1 MKNNKKI
8 FIPLIFIAISFIIGI
23 LSFTINFIPIF
34 GGIYKTAFATDV
46 NKSNNIISKL
56 EKAIKSSNSIISK
69 NIVGLDSFIE
79 VYGVTQKL
87 IDRKFLV
94 DDDIGYILKD
104 EGGNLHFPVYNYD
117 TKPNAKKVVDMKN
130 YFNDLDIPFS
140 FVLVMPK
147 DDDANTRFKKGMNV
161 YMNSTKNSENFMT
174 VLKENGINYLDLRKS
189 AVDDNLDIVN
199 SFFKTDHH
207 WKTETAFWAFK
218 ELINYIERDFGFKLD
233 QNSYYT
239 DLTNYKV
246 NTLQNSFLGSLG
258 KRMGRLYSGVDD
270 YTIITPNFETN
281 LKLYRGFNKDF
292 VSEGSFEDTIID
304 KKLSDPNASI
314 TTNRYA
320 SYFSKDD
327 DFTTV
332 INENAPNDYKVLIIK
347 DSFALPTAAFLSLTC
362 KEVTM
367 VDFRAAI
374 NQSVKEYINNNDYD
388 LILMLYGS
396 NTLSS
401 DVMFDLK

>member
-34 GGIYKTAFATDV
+34 GGIYKTAINSDV
-46 NKSNNIISKL
+46 NESNNIISKL
-56 EKAIKSSNSIISK
+56 EKAIKSSNSILSK
-69 NIVGLDSFIE
+69 NIVGLESFIE
-79 VYGVTQKL
+79 IYGGTQKL
-87 IDRKFLV
+87 IDRKFIV

-130 YFNDLDIPFS
+130 YFDDLDIPFS

-147 DDDANTRFKKGMNV
+147 DVDNKTVFKKGMEI
-161 YMNSTKNSENFMT
+161 YMNSTKNSDNFMT

-189 AVDDNLDIVN
+189 AKDDNLDIVN

-218 ELINYIERDFGFKLD
+218 ELVSYIEKDYGIKLD
-233 QNSYYT
+233 QNNYYT
-239 DLTNYKV
+239 DLKNYKI
-246 NTLQNSFLGSLG
+246 NILNDSFLGSLG
-258 KRMGRLYSGVDD
+258 KRMGRLYSDVDD
-270 YTIITPNFETN
+270 YSIITPNFETN
-281 LKLYRGFNKDF
+281 LELYRGFNKDF
-292 VSEGSFEDTIID
+292 IAEGSFEDIIID
-304 KKLSDPNASI
+304 KKLSDPNATI

-320 SYFSKDD
+320 TYFSKDY

-332 INENAPNDYKVLIIK
+332 INKNAQSDLKVLIIK
-347 DSFALPTAAFLSLTC
+347 DSFALPAAAFLSLTC
-362 KEVTM
+362 KEISI
-367 VDFRAAI
+367 VDFRASKD
-374 NQSVKEYINNNDYD
+374 QSVKEFINNNDYD

-401 DVMFDLK
+401 DVMFELK